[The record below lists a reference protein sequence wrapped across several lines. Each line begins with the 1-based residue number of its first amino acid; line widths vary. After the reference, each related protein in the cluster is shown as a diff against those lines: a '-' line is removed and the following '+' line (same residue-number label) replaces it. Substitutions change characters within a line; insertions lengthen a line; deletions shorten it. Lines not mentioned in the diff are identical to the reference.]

1 VRALLFALLVSSVA
15 SADEVQVAA
24 AASLQDALRVIALNY
39 QRSSNDRVLF
49 NFAGS
54 NVLALQ
60 IRAGAPV
67 DVFLAADEKTMNSV
81 DALVTARRPLLSN
94 TLVVVSNLR
103 LRNPRELLRARR
115 IALGDPNAVPAGVY
129 AREYLQRIG
138 LWRDLLPNV
147 IPMENVR
154 AALAAV
160 DGGNVDAA
168 IVYKT
173 DATLARHAR
182 VAFEITGPD
191 APHVVCPAAIVRA
204 SRHPAAARRFFSYL
218 TSPEALAVFRK
229 FGFVTLPPTR
239 PASSRSEGT
248 ISRPPARPRS

>member
-1 VRALLFALLVSSVA
+1 VPALLFALLVSSAA
-15 SADEVQVAA
+15 SADEIQVAA
-24 AASLQDALRVIALNY
+24 AASLQDAVRVIAANY

-94 TLVVVSNLR
+94 TLVVVSNIR
-103 LRNPRELLRARR
+103 LGNPRELLRARR

-138 LWRDLLPNV
+138 LWRDLLPKIV
-147 IPMENVR
+147 PMENVR

-191 APHVVCPAAIVRA
+191 APHIVYPVAIVRA
-204 SRHPAAARRFFSYL
+204 SRHPAAARRFFVYL
-218 TSPEALAVFRK
+218 TSSEAAAVFRR

-239 PASSRSEGT
+239 PASSRSVGT

>member
-1 VRALLFALLVSSVA
+1 MRTLLFALLVSSAA
-15 SADEVQVAA
+15 SGDEIQIAA
-24 AASLQDALRVIALNY
+24 AASLQDALRVITLNY

-67 DVFLAADEKTMNSV
+67 DVFLAADEETMNSV
-81 DALVTARRPLLSN
+81 VALVSARRPLLSN
-94 TLVVVSNLR
+94 TLVVVSNIP
-103 LRNPRELLRARR
+103 LRNARELLRARR

-129 AREYLQRIG
+129 ARQYLQRIG
-138 LWRDLLPNV
+138 LWRDLLPKI

-154 AALAAV
+154 AALASV

-173 DATLARHAR
+173 DAMLARRAR
-182 VAFEITGPD
+182 VAFEIDGPD
-191 APHVVCPAAIVRA
+191 APHIVYPVAIVRS
-204 SRHPAAARRFFSYL
+204 SRHPAAARRFFGYL
-218 TSPEALAVFRK
+218 TSPEAAAVFRR

-239 PASSRSEGT
+239 PASSRSVGT
-248 ISRPPARPRS
+248 TSRPPVRPRS

>member
-1 VRALLFALLVSSVA
+1 M
-15 SADEVQVAA
+15 AA
-24 AASLQDALRVIALNY
+24 AASLQDALRVIAANY
-39 QRSSNDRVLF
+39 QRTSNDRVLF

-67 DVFLAADEKTMNSV
+67 DIFLAADERTMNSV
-81 DALVTARRPLLSN
+81 RSLVTARRPLLSN
-94 TLVVVSNLR
+94 TLVVVSNIR
-103 LRNPRELLRARR
+103 VGDARELLRARR
-115 IALGDPNAVPAGVY
+115 IALGDPNTVPAGVY

-138 LWRDLLPNV
+138 LWRDLLPKI

-173 DATLARHAR
+173 DAMLVRRSH
-182 VAFEITGPD
+182 VAFEITGVD
-191 APHVVCPAAIVRA
+191 APRIVYPVAIVRA
-204 SRHPAAARRFFSYL
+204 SRHPAAARRFLNYL
-218 TSPEALAVFRK
+218 TSTEALIVFRR
-229 FGFVTLPPTR
+229 FGFQVLP
-239 PASSRSEGT
+239 SS
-248 ISRPPARPRS
+248 